1 MRRGGRRPLK
11 RLLMLAVPAVAVA
24 AAPWH
29 MALLAVVA
37 AAAILVLVA
46 WRAHGRARG
55 RAVFLA
61 VLAIA
66 ALTAG
71 RQAFDASHIGAPIG
85 AWTASYHCPAR
96 RQTLSTND
104 WVKAPNPNVQYY
116 YNGWQDLIGCEESL
130 VLTTGAR

>member
-1 MRRGGRRPLK
+1 MRRGGRRLLK

-29 MALLAVVA
+29 MALLAVLAVVA
-37 AAAILVLVA
+37 LLVLVA

-61 VLAIA
+61 VVAIA

-71 RQAFDASHIGAPIG
+71 RDVLDASHVGAPIG
-85 AWTASYHCPAR
+85 SWTASYRCPPGD
-96 RQTLSTND
+96 TLYTND
-104 WVKAPNPNVQYY
+104 WEKAPTPNYQYY
-116 YNGWQDLIGCEESL
+116 WLGWHDEIGCGESL
-130 VLTTGAR
+130 VITTGP